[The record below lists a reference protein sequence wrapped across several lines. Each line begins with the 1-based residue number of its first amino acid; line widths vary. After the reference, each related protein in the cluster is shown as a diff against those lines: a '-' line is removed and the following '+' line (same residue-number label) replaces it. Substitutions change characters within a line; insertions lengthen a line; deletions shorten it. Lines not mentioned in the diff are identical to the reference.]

1 MPLAHTRRPVL
12 ASLLLLALLTLLSPL
27 GLRPSGAA
35 TPTSDV
41 GDAPDRSNHAA
52 IGMTAYPGVPAL
64 FPVVFDAATGSPQG
78 PLHWNPVPNGWLG
91 QKISGEQDADL
102 LPDAD
107 GATNITPAAN
117 SANRDAYDDG
127 IPLAST
133 TLGLPQCAQTQFR
146 YFVTGAAGGVPVP
159 NAYVNVWFD
168 WNRDGD
174 WNDTLSCT
182 TSGGVVVKVYEWAV
196 QNQPVTIVPGTNPWS
211 APLFYSYHPTGAKDL
226 WVRISL
232 SESKP
237 PILTTGLAD
246 GRGPGSGYKYGETED
261 YLATYTGVG
270 TIFKVQ

>member
-1 MPLAHTRRPVL
+1 MLLAHTRRPL
-12 ASLLLLALLTLLSPL
+12 LLSLLLLALLTVLAPL
-27 GLRPSGAA
+27 GLRPSAA
-35 TPTSDV
+35 ASPTSDL
-41 GDAPDRSNHAA
+41 GDAPDRTNHAG
-52 IGMTAYPGVPAL
+52 ISMNAYPAVPAL
-64 FPVVFDAATGSPQG
+64 YPVVFDAALGTPQG
-78 PLHWNPVPNGWLG
+78 PLHWNPIPNGWLG
-91 QKISGEQDADL
+91 QKISGEKDADL

-107 GATNITPAAN
+107 GTTNIDPAAAV
-117 SANRDAYDDG
+117 ANRDAYDDG

-146 YFVTGAAGGVPVP
+146 YFVSGASAVSVP

-182 TSGGVVVKVYEWAV
+182 TSSGAVVKVYEWAV
-196 QNQPVTIVPGTNPWS
+196 QNQPVTIVPGTAVWS
-211 APLFYSYHPTGAKDL
+211 APLFYSYHPSGPKDL

-237 PILTTGLAD
+237 PVLTTGLAD
-246 GRGPGSGYKYGETED
+246 GRGPSNGYKYGETED

-270 TIFKVQ
+270 TTFKIQ